1 MLYRK
6 LGSSGIDV
14 SAVGFGAWAIGGWM
28 WGGADENQAIAAIHA
43 ALDHGINLLD
53 TAPIYGYGRSEEI
66 VGRAIRGRR
75 EKVVLATKC
84 GMIWDREEGEFF
96 FHANQE
102 GITFRP
108 SEKKVYKCL
117 RPDSIRAEL
126 ERSLTRLGTTHVD
139 LYQTHWQESTT
150 PIADTM
156 AALVKLKEQG
166 KIRAHWG
173 LERQPGTVEG
183 LRPDRLGPG
192 KIQHARPQPR
202 NQRHVGVLP
211 PAEHRRVGVLAAGQR
226 AVDRQ
231 DSSRPPVR
239 AGRLAQGQSPL
250 HAGQHRAGQRHA
262 GTTPSD
268 RRAAPG
274 DHRAT
279 GDRLDAAAAGHDL
292 RVVRRPRPAAGDRK
306 RRRRRSC
313 PIARRIGD
321 DRQAGTCVQRIS
333 GGDCMTEPSTAG
345 KIPLTLHLTADVAA
359 RLKLAAE
366 TQRRPAADLAA
377 DLLDRYLPRPPSSG
391 PKKGSIPYS

>member
-14 SAVGFGAWAIGGWM
+14 SAIGFGAWAIGGWM

-43 ALDHGINLLD
+43 ALDHGVNLLD

-102 GITFRP
+102 GITSRA

-126 ERSLTRLGTTHVD
+126 ERSLTRLGTTYVD

-166 KIRAHWG
+166 KIRAIGVSNANLEQLKAYGPIDSDQEKYSMLDRDLETNGMLEYCRRQNIAVLAYSPLSNG
-173 LERQPGTVEG
+173 LLTGKM
-183 LRPDRLGPG
+183 RPDRQFGPG
-192 KIQHARPQPR
+192 DLRKGNRR
-202 NQRHVGVLP
+202 FT
-211 PAEHRRVGVLAAGQR
+211 PAGIERVGAMLEQLRPMAERHQATVPQLVIAWTAAQPGMTCVLCGARDPQQAIEN
-226 AVDRQ
+226 
-231 DSSRPPVR
+231 
-239 AGRLAQGQSPL
+239 
-250 HAGQHRAGQRHA
+250 
-262 GTTPSD
+262 
-268 RRAAPG
+268 
-274 DHRAT
+274 
-279 GDRLDAAAAGHDL
+279 AAAGDIVL
-292 RVVRRPRPAAGDRK
+292 SADEMET
-306 RRRRRSC
+306 
-313 PIARRIGD
+313 IG
-321 DRQAGTCVQRIS
+321 
-333 GGDCMTEPSTAG
+333 
-345 KIPLTLHLTADVAA
+345 
-359 RLKLAAE
+359 KLVHA
-366 TQRRPAADLAA
+366 
-377 DLLDRYLPRPPSSG
+377 
-391 PKKGSIPYS
+391 